1 MGPKFKAYQSK
12 WNNTWKITKLQIHE
26 IISIEILYQNCS
38 CSKLDNDGKTQHE
51 STKGVV
57 PHYIEWHQKKNFLN
71 HKKWYKL
78 DQWVTNTF
86 SKFEAQTQSAF
97 GVTTLGYH

>member
-12 WNNTWKITKLQIHE
+12 WNNIQKITKLQVNE
-26 IISIEILYQNCS
+26 IISIEILYQNCV

-57 PHYIEWHQKKNFLN
+57 PHYIEWHQKKHFLN
-71 HKKWYKL
+71 HKSWDKL

-86 SKFEAQTQSAF
+86 SKFAAQTQRAF
-97 GVTTLGYH
+97 GVTTLEYH